1 MSIAR
6 VEARTAA
13 PAQAG
18 SRAANAT
25 PPVDLRTV
33 AWPAER
39 LPEGVA
45 ALARW
50 TGLDPAEADLASP
63 DTLDLAPG
71 EIDRWF
77 AWAGERMGVRVDAV
91 ETDLAHLPGLLAGG
105 GPAVIRLPGLGPAR
119 FLMLLPAS
127 LGRLRVLTPDGAA
140 RTCPADALRATLG
153 AAHEQGV
160 GRDVV
165 ALLDMVGLTGSKAR
179 KLQDSLVRA
188 RVGDRRVDG
197 IWLLNR
203 PAGSSFWAQL
213 RAEGVLRRVAVLVAA
228 LALGAFVEIAA
239 WQVIGG
245 SALSGR
251 GIDGWLSAWV
261 LLLVTLVP
269 LQAGTSWLAARA
281 GLDAA
286 RLLKARLLAGSLRM
300 PVDEIRQEGAGG
312 ILARTMEGQA
322 LEGVG
327 LAAALS
333 TLNAGVE
340 LAVGAWVLAQGA
352 GGLWHLGT
360 LVAFVAGAVALA
372 WIFGGRLQR
381 WTQSRQALTQ
391 DLAERMVGH
400 RTVLAQDVEKR
411 RQRTDDGAIKGYLD
425 RSGELDRSSV
435 PLLALLPMAWT
446 IAALAGL
453 APAVLSGPADS
464 ISLAV
469 AVGGIVLG
477 GRGLT
482 ALCAGL
488 AASARACVA
497 WRRIE
502 PLFRAAS
509 EAPSSRPYV
518 ALRDARRS
526 SGTPLV
532 DAEGLA
538 FRHPGR
544 SRAVLDNGA
553 LTLRHGDR
561 VIVEGPSG
569 GGKSTLAS
577 LLTGLRTPQAGLLL
591 LNGLDRHALG
601 SAWQDIATQ
610 APQFS
615 DNHLVSASLA
625 FNLLM
630 GRGWPGSAD
639 DMADAERICH
649 DLGLGDLLARMPA
662 GLMQQ
667 VGETGWQ
674 LSHGERSRVFLARA
688 LLQGAPLVVL
698 DESFGAL
705 DPETAAQC
713 VACANQHAGTL
724 VVIAHP

>member
-1 MSIAR
+1 MSAAR
-6 VEARTAA
+6 LEAGQVETRQAA
-13 PAQAG
+13 DHAVRAIRG
-18 SRAANAT
+18 SDVRA
-25 PPVDLRTV
+25 L

-39 LPEGVA
+39 LPEGIA
-45 ALARW
+45 ALARR
-50 TGLDPAEADLASP
+50 TGLDPAQTDLESP
-63 DTLDLAPG
+63 DSLDLVPA

-77 AWAGERMGVRVDAV
+77 AWAGQRFGIGVDPVD
-91 ETDLAHLPGLLAGG
+91 TDLANLPHLLAGG
-105 GPAVIRLPGLGPAR
+105 GPAVIRVAGLGPPR
-119 FLMLLPAS
+119 FLMLLPS
-127 LGRLRVLTPDGAA
+127 RPGMLRVLTPDGTA
-140 RTCPADALRATLG
+140 RRCPPEALRATLASG
-153 AAHEQGV
+153 HETGV

-165 ALLDMVGLTGSKAR
+165 GLLDVMSLAGAKRRT
-179 KLQDSLVRA
+179 LQDALVRA
-188 RVGDRRVDG
+188 RVGEQRIEG

-213 RAEGVLRRVAVLVAA
+213 RAEGVVRRVALLVVA
-228 LALGAFVEIAA
+228 LAAAAILEIAA

-251 GIDGWLSAWV
+251 GGDGWLTAWV
-261 LLLVTLVP
+261 LLLATLVA
-269 LQAGTSWLAARA
+269 LQGVASWLSSRA

-340 LAVGAWVLAQGA
+340 LAVAAWVLAQGA
-352 GGLWHLGT
+352 GGLWHLAS
-360 LVAFVAGAVALA
+360 LAAFVAAAVPLA
-372 WIFGGRLQR
+372 WTFHDRLLR
-381 WTQSRQALTQ
+381 WTRTRQALTR
-391 DLAERMVGH
+391 DLAERMIGH
-400 RTVLAQDVEKR
+400 RTVLAQDVLAR
-411 RQRTDDGAIKGYLD
+411 RQRTDDGTIRSFLEQSADLD
-425 RSGELDRSSV
+425 DSSV

-453 APAVLSGPADS
+453 APAVLGGQAGAVN
-464 ISLAV
+464 LAV
-469 AVGGIVLG
+469 AVGGLVLG

-482 ALCAGL
+482 ALCAGF
-488 AASARACVA
+488 AAAARAWVA
-497 WRRIE
+497 WRQVE

-509 EAPSSRPYV
+509 ETPETRPYV
-518 ALRDARRS
+518 TLRDARRS
-526 SGTPLV
+526 TDTPLV
-532 DAEGLA
+532 DAEGLT
-538 FRHPGR
+538 FGHPSR
-544 SRAVLDNGA
+544 SRPVLDNGA

-577 LLTGLRTPQAGLLL
+577 LLTGLRTPRSGLLL
-591 LNGLDRHALG
+591 LNGLDRHTLG
-601 SAWQDIATQ
+601 SAWHDIATQ
-610 APQFS
+610 APQFG

-630 GRGWPGSAD
+630 GRGWPCSTD
-639 DMADAERICH
+639 DLADAERMCQ
-649 DLGLGDLLARMPA
+649 DLGLGELLARMPA

-688 LLQGAPLVVL
+688 LLQGAPLVIL

-705 DPETAAQC
+705 DPETVAQC
-713 VACANQHAGTL
+713 VACANRHAGTL